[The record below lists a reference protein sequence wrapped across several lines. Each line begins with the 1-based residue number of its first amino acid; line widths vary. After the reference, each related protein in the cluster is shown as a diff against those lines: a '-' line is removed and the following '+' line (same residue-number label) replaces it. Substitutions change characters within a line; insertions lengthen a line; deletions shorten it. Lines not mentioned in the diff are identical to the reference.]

1 MENCE
6 KYITLKNLDIKAELM
21 FDMVLS
27 LRYEFVLKTDF
38 VKEADDN
45 VFDFNLFFD
54 MPKSAV
60 IGGFELDYGEYSVK
74 SNITE
79 FDDEEKSG
87 ASRVILKQISGTC
100 YSFKI
105 NNLHQNFGE
114 FNLIIEA
121 TALPKCMGNDLI
133 FEIPLYSST
142 SVPQNIESVKKHVS
156 KAENSYSENIDVSI
170 SVAVPN
176 NKELKRM
183 YSSTHEYNILPINNQ
198 YIMKDNNYIGKN
210 FTGSG
215 VMLVSTGKSGS
226 VFELCLCY
234 DPSRES
240 IGYVCGDD
248 TSGYSAV
255 YLIRPQVPAPAEN
268 ADIIYI
274 LDTADSSASL
284 QNVAKAALT
293 EFLRNMNRYSH
304 FFISTINGEIYSNE
318 FLAPTLTNIAK
329 VEEWL
334 RNLDSSVQIGEKAY
348 KDAVQKVFDISNGAQ
363 IIFITASGLLCRYHN
378 LQNLIIKNVYKSG
391 QAFGSAVQHVGK
403 SQTTFNIV
411 SIGSGIHNGF
421 YEKFSSECL
430 GIFGQMHRGHNFCS
444 FVSGFLKRLCS
455 PYLSNVVISEFAP
468 GTYYMNPKNI
478 EKYRTDE
485 PIILGIRSATDYPR
499 EFLIEADGGFSQTV
513 NVNNIGYLNQSRNI
527 DMAFARLA
535 LDGIYKLISRSDIAP
550 ETVIRFKKRA
560 AQITKEMNVL
570 SPENSCRADIYT
582 KYGHGRSIGNV
593 NFEMSYSF
601 DDEFK
606 NAVTVF
612 GDSSLDYKT
621 VVTNI
626 RIAVAALLVCVRTDG
641 SVSSSYE
648 TNFIKRVRDTAYAVS
663 ALKQVSKYRILGSDK
678 KFNAIINNANDFAS
692 KKNISLS
699 DIPIVFDSKIL
710 PPAHPVIS
718 AMNVVEISRL
728 ILSLLSGM
736 SLA

>member
-1 MENCE
+1 MENCG

-21 FDMVLS
+21 FDMILS

-38 VKEADDN
+38 AKDAAEN
-45 VFDFNLFFD
+45 VFDFSLFFD

-60 IGGFELDYGEYSVK
+60 IGGFELDYGDYSVK

-87 ASRVILKQISGTC
+87 ASRVILKQISDTC
-100 YSFKI
+100 YNFKI
-105 NNLHQNFGE
+105 NNLHRNFGE

-133 FEIPLYSST
+133 YEIPLYSST
-142 SVPQNIESVKKHVS
+142 SVPKNIETDKINIGQSEIS
-156 KAENSYSENIDVSI
+156 CSENIDVSI

-176 NKELKRM
+176 NKELKRV
-183 YSSTHEYNILPINNQ
+183 YSSTHEYNILPSNNQ

-210 FTGSG
+210 FKGGGIT
-215 VMLVSTGKSGS
+215 LVSTGKSGG

-234 DPSRES
+234 DPGRES
-240 IGYVCGDD
+240 VGYVCGDD
-248 TSGYSAV
+248 MSGYSAV
-255 YLIRPQVPAPAEN
+255 YMIRPQVPAPAEN
-268 ADIIYI
+268 TDIIYF
-274 LDTADSSASL
+274 LDTTDSSVSS

-293 EFLRNMNRYSH
+293 EFLRNMNRYSR
-304 FFISTINGEIYSNE
+304 FIISTTNGEIYSNE
-318 FLAPTLTNIAK
+318 FISPTLTNIAK
-329 VEEWL
+329 IEEWL
-334 RNLDSSVQIGEKAY
+334 RHLEFSVESKENVY
-348 KDAVQKVFDISNGAQ
+348 ENAVQKVFDISNGAQ
-363 IIFITASGLLCRYHN
+363 VIFITASGLLCRYLN
-378 LQNLIIKNVYKSG
+378 LQNMIIKNVYKSG
-391 QAFGSAVQHVGK
+391 QAYGSAVQCVGK
-403 SQTTFNIV
+403 SRTTFNIV
-411 SIGSGIHNGF
+411 SIGNSVHNGF
-421 YEKFSSECL
+421 YEKFSGECL

-468 GTYYMNPKNI
+468 GTYYMNPRNI
-478 EKYRTDE
+478 EKYRTNE

-513 NVNNIGYLNQSRNI
+513 NLNKIEYFNQSRNI

-560 AQITKEMNVL
+560 AQITKEMNVI

-593 NFEMSYSF
+593 NIEMSYSF

-606 NAVTVF
+606 NAITVF

-621 VVTNI
+621 AAANI
-626 RIAVAALLVCVRTDG
+626 RIAVAALLACVRTDG
-641 SVSSSYE
+641 AISSSYE
-648 TNFIKRVRDTAYAVS
+648 TNFIKRVRDTAYAVT
-663 ALKQVSKYRILGSDK
+663 ALEQVSKYRILGSDK
-678 KFNAIINNANDFAS
+678 KFTAIINNANDFAS
-692 KKNISLS
+692 KKDISLTN
-699 DIPIVFDSKIL
+699 IPIVFDSKIL
-710 PPAHPVIS
+710 PPAHPIIS

-728 ILSLLSGM
+728 ILSILSGM
-736 SLA
+736 ALA